1 MVYSHV
7 GDLVKTNEDP
17 QAPVCVSLEEV
28 MLIERKK
35 TVKGCETC
43 DTVSVFQNT
52 CNSDG
57 DEECTLV
64 SGEGGRQGPRGRWLV
79 GQRCSRQSGP
89 GGGLMADELVL
100 RAPGSGD
107 RGAPP
112 AGGQESGAQTGD
124 GRAWIGKNPEAA
136 QRSQRR
142 QAAQD
147 WGGKVESGLGPAV
160 RPAGLGFAEM
170 LRGLGSHSEELN
182 TAPCGHSAPLCSP
195 HVLS

>member
-35 TVKGCETC
+35 TAKGCEKC

-64 SGEGGRQGPRGRWLV
+64 LREGGGRDLGAGVWWV
-79 GQRCSRQSGP
+79 SAAADRVGP
-89 GGGLMADELVL
+89 G
-100 RAPGSGD
+100 
-107 RGAPP
+107 
-112 AGGQESGAQTGD
+112 AG
-124 GRAWIGKNPEAA
+124 
-136 QRSQRR
+136 
-142 QAAQD
+142 
-147 WGGKVESGLGPAV
+147 
-160 RPAGLGFAEM
+160 
-170 LRGLGSHSEELN
+170 
-182 TAPCGHSAPLCSP
+182 
-195 HVLS
+195 